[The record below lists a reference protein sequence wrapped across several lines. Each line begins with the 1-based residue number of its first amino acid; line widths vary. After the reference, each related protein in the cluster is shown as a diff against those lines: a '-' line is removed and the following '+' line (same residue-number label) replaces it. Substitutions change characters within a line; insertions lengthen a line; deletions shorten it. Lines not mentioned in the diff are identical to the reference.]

1 MATTEVTAPNG
12 LKYDAGKPPMTLLD
26 RYALEQTALVLAY
39 GAQKYARHNWRKGI
53 EVSRLL
59 DAAVRHIYASDEEH
73 LDAESGLPHLAHAM
87 CCIMFALRMTK
98 DRPDMD
104 DRLLHL
110 FAEPEPLPRAEDH
123 DIGLPTEH
131 LLAALDDVR
140 TQDAPTTP
148 TPEVTTEPEPFR
160 PTVPLAGQPV
170 GDWHNAAL
178 AYVAAVNTG
187 KPNA

>member
-1 MATTEVTAPNG
+1 MASNEVTAPNG
-12 LKYDAGKPPMTLLD
+12 LKYDAGKPPMMLLD

-39 GAQKYARHNWRKGI
+39 GREKYAAHNWRKGI

-73 LDAESGLPHLAHAM
+73 LDVESGLPHLAHAM

-110 FAEPEPLPRAEDH
+110 FTEEMVPLPAVDQ
-123 DIGLPTEH
+123 LV
-131 LLAALDDVR
+131 AALDNVR
-140 TQDAPTTP
+140 TEEPTTQPPTTP
-148 TPEVTTEPEPFR
+148 TPEVTPD
-160 PTVPLAGQPV
+160 PTQLFQPL
-170 GDWHNAAL
+170 GDAHAAAL
-178 AYVAAVNTG
+178 AYVAAINTG
-187 KPNA
+187 R